1 MITQIE
7 LFEFPDLTLLGFCLW
22 ILMKGEVYK
31 RKVDRPD
38 ELLASILDA
47 AAPVKKREDQ
57 ARRSK
62 RGLRKRVAKCAEADG
77 GIFEHLL

>member
-1 MITQIE
+1 MISEIE
-7 LFEFPDLTLLGFCLW
+7 LFESPDLTLLGFCLW

-31 RKVDRPD
+31 RKVVRPD
-38 ELLASILDA
+38 ELLASILDV

-57 ARRSK
+57 VRRSK
-62 RGLRKRVAKCAEADG
+62 RDLRTRFAKCAEDDG